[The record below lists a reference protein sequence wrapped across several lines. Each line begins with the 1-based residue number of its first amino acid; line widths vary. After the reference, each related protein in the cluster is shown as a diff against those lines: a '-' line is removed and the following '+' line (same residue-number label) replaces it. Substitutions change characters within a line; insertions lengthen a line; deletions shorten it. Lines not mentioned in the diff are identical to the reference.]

1 MFGKVVLDVPLEKE
15 FDYAVPAHFQ
25 NRIQPGMR
33 VWVPFGPRRLPGYLI
48 RLSEESQYP
57 QAKEILSL
65 IDKEPVLS
73 PDLIQLAR
81 WMKEYYC
88 CHLGHVL
95 KSMLPGMVRKISPK
109 RDETRYV
116 KIIGSVDEANRE
128 VLNLERKA
136 PKQALLLRMLTA
148 QKSAIR
154 VMDLARMAK
163 TGPAAISALHKKGLV
178 NIYSGRI
185 DKDPYRLE
193 SFQPSL
199 PHTLNEE
206 QQQAYNTVRDK
217 LEKRESG
224 VILLQGIT
232 SSGKTEIYLQA
243 IDFALQQGKSAIVI
257 VPEIA
262 LTPQTV
268 ERFKSRFE
276 QGVAVLHSR
285 LSAGERYDQ
294 WLKVY
299 HGQCRIVIG
308 ARSAVFAPVKNL
320 GLIVIDEE
328 HEHSYKQEDEPR
340 YHAREVAV
348 KRSEIEKAVV
358 VLGSATPS
366 LESYYQAQQGTY
378 ELVKLTK
385 RIDDR
390 PLAKVRIIDLKEEIK
405 KFRRL
410 LTFSH
415 VLIAAIR
422 NRLTE
427 KQQVILFLNRRGFSP
442 FIICR
447 KCGFVLRCH
456 HCSTALTYHQL
467 GDRLMCHSCDYTQIT
482 PRDCPECH
490 KPQIRFGGIGTQRVE
505 SQIARFFPS
514 AVIRRMDT
522 DVTSLKGIHK
532 QIFDAFKARKIDI
545 LVGTQMIAKGLDF
558 PNVTLVG
565 VISADV
571 ALHLPDFRAG
581 ERTFQLLTQVAGRA
595 GRGEVPGQVIIQTLT
610 PEHPAIRAAATQN
623 YDLFAQQELAIRK
636 ELDYPPYEHFINLTF
651 RSRNPQKAELVAHRY
666 RKMLEEKVSEPIRL
680 FGPIPA
686 PIQRLRGFY
695 RWQLLVRAPEVKL
708 MIPPIKDS
716 FKQLG
721 KPAGVISTIDVNP
734 LDLL

>member
-1 MFGKVVLDVPLEKE
+1 MFAKVVLDVPLEKE

-48 RLSEESQYP
+48 RLTEESQYP
-57 QAKEILSL
+57 QTKEILSL

-73 PDLIQLAR
+73 PDLIQLAH

-109 RDETRYV
+109 NDEIRYV
-116 KIIGSVDEANRE
+116 KIIGSPDEAKRE
-128 VLNLERKA
+128 IINLERKA
-136 PKQALLLRMLTA
+136 PKQALVLRMLTG

-163 TGPAAISALHKKGLV
+163 TSPSAIKALHKKGLV

-185 DKDPYRLE
+185 DKDPYRHD
-193 SFQPSL
+193 SFQPTSPYSL
-199 PHTLNEE
+199 TEE
-206 QQQAYNTVRDK
+206 QLRAYNMICN
-217 LEKRESG
+217 LSSG

-232 SSGKTEIYLQA
+232 SSGKTEVYLQA
-243 IDFALQQGKSAIVI
+243 IDHARQKGKGAIVI

-268 ERFKSRFE
+268 ERFKSRFAK
-276 QGVAVLHSR
+276 GVAVLHSR

-294 WLKVY
+294 WQKVY
-299 HGQCRIVIG
+299 HGQARIVIG

-328 HEHSYKQEDEPR
+328 HEHTYKQEDEPR
-340 YHAREVAV
+340 YHAREVAI
-348 KRSEIEKAVV
+348 KRSEIQQAVV

-366 LESYYQAQQGTY
+366 LESYYQAQQGVY
-378 ELVKLTK
+378 ELVKLTR

-390 PLAKVRIIDLKEEIK
+390 PLARVRIIDLKEEIK
-405 KFRRL
+405 KFRKL

-415 VLIAAIR
+415 VLINGIQT
-422 NRLTE
+422 RLRE

-447 KCGFVLRCH
+447 KCGFVLRCQ

-467 GDRLMCHSCDYTQIT
+467 GDRLMCHTCDYTQMV
-482 PRDCPECH
+482 PGNCPEC
-490 KPQIRFGGIGTQRVE
+490 KNPQIRFGGIGTQRVE

-522 DVTSLKGIHK
+522 DVTTLKGIHK
-532 QIFDAFKARKIDI
+532 QIFDAFKAGKIDI

-595 GRGEVPGQVIIQTLT
+595 GRGEVPGLVIIQTLT
-610 PEHPAIRAAATQN
+610 PEHPAIRAAATQD
-623 YDLFAQQELAIRK
+623 YDLFAQQELAVRK
-636 ELDYPPYEHFINLTF
+636 ELAYPPYEHFINLTF
-651 RSRNPQKAELVAHRY
+651 RSRNPQKAELVARRY
-666 RKMLEEKVSEPIRL
+666 QKILENNIAENIRL

-695 RWQLLVRAPEVKL
+695 RWQLLVRAPEAEL

-721 KPAGVISTIDVNP
+721 KPAGVITTIDVNP